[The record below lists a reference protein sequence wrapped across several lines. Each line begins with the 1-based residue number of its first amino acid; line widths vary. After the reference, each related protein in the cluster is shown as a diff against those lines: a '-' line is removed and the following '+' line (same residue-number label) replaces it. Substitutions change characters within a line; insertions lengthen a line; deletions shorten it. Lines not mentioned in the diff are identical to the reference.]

1 MKLKH
6 LAVPALIA
14 LSSSAFA
21 GGFDGPSLQAGIS
34 LSVAQTSLKDYSP
47 DGKVSDNAAVG
58 NLSLNYSKSFGKFN
72 LGGGVFS
79 MLGTQNSGSLQ
90 SFATDTG
97 TRGETDFV
105 GGTGGLWSDR
115 FELKNVW
122 GISVEP
128 GLNLNES
135 TLVYAKFSYVRAKGT
150 NVYNY
155 PQEAQPLGS
164 ASRNHSGMGV
174 GAGVKFKLSDNLYGM
189 VEVEQVNFN
198 TKSYYDAADTTET
211 YKPRLV
217 KGTIGIGYRF

>member
-90 SFATDTG
+90 SFAED
-97 TRGETDFV
+97 DPVNQV

-115 FELKNVW
+115 FDLKNVW

-155 PQEAQPLGS
+155 PQDADQLGS

-198 TKSYYDAADTTET
+198 TKSYYTDATET

>member
-14 LSSSAFA
+14 LSSTAFA

-34 LSVAQTSLKDYSP
+34 LSAAQTALRNYSP
-47 DGKVSDNAAVG
+47 DGKVADNAAVG
-58 NLSLNYSKSFGKFN
+58 NLSLNYSKSYGKFN
-72 LGGGVFS
+72 LGGGVFA

-90 SFATDTG
+90 SFAEDSGTG
-97 TRGETDFV
+97 DAFV

-128 GLNLNES
+128 GLNLSES

-150 NVYNY
+150 NAYNY
-155 PQEAQPLGS
+155 PQEAAPLGS
-164 ASRNHSGMGV
+164 ASRNHSGMGI

-198 TKSYYDAADTTET
+198 SKSYYSDVPET
-211 YKPRLV
+211 YKPRMV
-217 KGTIGIGYRF
+217 KGSIGIGYRF